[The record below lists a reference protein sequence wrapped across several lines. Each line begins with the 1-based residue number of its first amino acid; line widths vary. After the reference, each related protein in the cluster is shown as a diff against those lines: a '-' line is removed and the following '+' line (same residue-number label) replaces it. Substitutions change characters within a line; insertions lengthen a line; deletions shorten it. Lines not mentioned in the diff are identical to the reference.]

1 MWSVYAESGS
11 EVAEGGVEGR
21 EDHRERMEGVREDV
35 AERRAGEG
43 VHVPVV
49 DGWSGG
55 GGGGSD
61 EEGVGEDGRDE
72 DGEEDEGSFE
82 SLLGNRRCWI
92 QYEVPPTM
100 IGTCFLLCVSSIYAT
115 YTSRSVARPSTQEK
129 ETYILLS
136 SHPSPTR
143 PPHTV
148 PQAA

>member
-1 MWSVYAESGS
+1 MYAESGS

-21 EDHRERMEGVREDV
+21 EDHKERRGGEREDV

-49 DGWSGG
+49 DEWGGG

-61 EEGVGEDGRDE
+61 EEVGEDGREDE
-72 DGEEDEGSFE
+72 GEEDEGSFE

-115 YTSRSVARPSTQEK
+115 HHISFNVTSHRVVKTQERK
-129 ETYILLS
+129 TYILLS